1 MNLQSIQGVGVKE
14 VTCVQRHELYSYNK
28 IKVDTQKSD
37 PVDTVQYSTH
47 RELPHRSQEAPRET
61 VLKET
66 LETQLLKQPES
77 GK

>member
-37 PVDTVQYSTH
+37 PADTVQYSTH
-47 RELPHRSQEAPRET
+47 RELPHRSQEEPRET

-66 LETQLLKQPES
+66 LETPLLKQPES